1 MTVKSRVL
9 AGEPGRASA
18 EHKQARDYVQC
29 QYGYQPG
36 IARLLLVEPKIGH
49 PAWDIYGFLNLR
61 PDSPL
66 SKQQREML
74 SLVVTGLIGACP

>member
-1 MTVKSRVL
+1 MSVKSRIL
-9 AGEPGRASA
+9 AVEPESASA
-18 EHKQARDYVQC
+18 EQKQALDYVQS
-29 QYGYQPG
+29 QYGYLPG
-36 IARLLLVEPKIGH
+36 IARLLLVEPKIGQ